1 MRHKFYFLIQQ
12 ITWVAFLLL
21 TLFAVK
27 SFGRALP
34 DEIYVPFGEK
44 ADYRFGV
51 PVSVTLKDDSEEVFY
66 RLNGQEDAVAEAPFY
81 TVTCKL
87 FGIFPVK
94 DRRRIWC
101 RAGIIL

>member
-12 ITWVAFLLL
+12 ITWVVFLFL

-27 SFGRALP
+27 TFERALP

-66 RLNGQEDAVAEAPFY
+66 RLNGRRMPWRRP
-81 TVTCKL
+81 L
-87 FGIFPVK
+87 FIPLPASCSAFS
-94 DRRRIWC
+94 R
-101 RAGIIL
+101 

>member
-51 PVSVTLKDDSEEVFY
+51 PVSVTLKLS
-66 RLNGQEDAVAEAPFY
+66 L
-81 TVTCKL
+81 
-87 FGIFPVK
+87 IH
-94 DRRRIWC
+94 I
-101 RAGIIL
+101 